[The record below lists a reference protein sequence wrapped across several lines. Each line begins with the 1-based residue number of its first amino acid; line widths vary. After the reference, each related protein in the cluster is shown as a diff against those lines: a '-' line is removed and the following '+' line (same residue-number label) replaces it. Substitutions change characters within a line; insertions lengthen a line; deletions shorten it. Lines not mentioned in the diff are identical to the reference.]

1 MAMEPS
7 EVGPDVEPRTRNE
20 RADGLDPDRLIAELA
35 AARKRIDDLARA
47 YQEGERDRE
56 AFKQRVQ
63 RERERLMEVERGQ
76 IALSLIEAVDEL
88 ERCLSVPDG
97 STDPQAGSLYEG
109 VRLIRDGLV
118 KKLEGLGIERVA
130 LVGQTFDPQ
139 LAEAVDMEVTPDP
152 SADQRILADVR
163 AAYRAKGRVIRP
175 GRVKV
180 ARYLK
185 PADA

>member
-1 MAMEPS
+1 MENT
-7 EVGPDVEPRTRNE
+7 EVGPDVEPRE
-20 RADGLDPDRLIAELA
+20 RTDALDPDRLLTELA
-35 AARKRIDDLARA
+35 AARKRIDELARA

-63 RERERLMEVERGQ
+63 RERERMVEVERGQ
-76 IALSLIEAVDEL
+76 IALFLIEAVDDL

-97 STDPQAGSLYEG
+97 SALYDG
-109 VRLIRDGLV
+109 VQLIRDGLV
-118 KKLEGLGIERVA
+118 KKLEGLGIERVE

-152 SADQRILADVR
+152 EADQRIIAAVR
-163 AAYRAKGRVIRP
+163 GAYRAKGRVVRP